1 MPYLE
6 QGSTLPKFRYDAPYA
21 AQQSITELYRSQ
33 PAVMVFLSNFGHPIT
48 RAVVKDY
55 LSTLDS
61 LQGCSLACVVHS
73 RHESVAHALQ
83 GRELPFTMICDA
95 DGELYR
101 HFEIPQ
107 ETSPLRYSSLR
118 AAAILHKAKKE
129 GYSPKGQPQQLPL
142 TLVVDTDGTILFA
155 HYGRSLTDLPENCAA
170 ISELAAQAAAVPEQE
185 QAPAAPS
192 APPAE
197 SEGAA
202 DKYKTEQFTLE
213 SFFQQGSQDC
223 E

>member
-142 TLVVDTDGTILFA
+142 PLVVDPDGTLRLA
-155 HYGRSLTDLPENCAA
+155 H
-170 ISELAAQAAAVPEQE
+170 
-185 QAPAAPS
+185 
-192 APPAE
+192 
-197 SEGAA
+197 
-202 DKYKTEQFTLE
+202 
-213 SFFQQGSQDC
+213 
-223 E
+223 